1 MISLLDKLLRGDV
14 DIIREMIQKN
24 ETSRVTFA
32 PTKCQLADCL
42 TKKGC
47 CEALLLEVLITNQL

>member
-1 MISLLDKLLRGDV
+1 MISLQDKLLRADV
-14 DIIREMIQKN
+14 DIIREIIQKN

-32 PTKCQLADCL
+32 PTKFQLADCS

-47 CEALLLEVLITNQL
+47 CTALLLEVLITNQL